1 MRSTVRTN
9 GKIRQIRVRVELI
22 EQAAFEQAAQLS
34 GLTLSAWIRTTLRP
48 EAEKRLANAGK
59 KAPWL

>member
-1 MRSTVRTN
+1 MRSHVGTN
-9 GKIRQIRVRVELI
+9 GKVRQIRVRVELI
-22 EQAAFEQAAQLS
+22 EQAAFEQAARLS
-34 GLTLSAWIRTTLRP
+34 GLTLSAWTRVTLRQ